1 MKQHRLD
8 LPSISLCVALL
19 LTCFF
24 YTKTAKDSSGNFTKG
39 AGGDGHPAVSP
50 SSARIGDRRGF
61 TEASRTSSPQIN
73 RIDGGTVAVV
83 ADTDR
88 SSSVSDYASN
98 NTESNLRDEFPLP
111 LSALGLNPDLKLTGE
126 QLQIMG
132 SLGAEFLAATKSA
145 DSSGRRDD
153 SEAEREVE
161 RWQAAQSI
169 NDEQFRNLF
178 GDEVF
183 NAQQVYR
190 AQIEQAAEE
199 AHTGSKGS

>member
-8 LPSISLCVALL
+8 LPYISLCAALL
-19 LTCFF
+19 LTCLF
-24 YTKTAKDSSGNFTKG
+24 YTKNAKDSSGNFIKG
-39 AGGDGHPAVSP
+39 TGGNGHPAVSP
-50 SSARIGDRRGF
+50 SCAQVGDRRGF
-61 TEASRTSSPQIN
+61 TEASRNSSPQIN

-88 SSSVSDYASN
+88 SSSAYYNASN
-98 NTESNLRDEFPLP
+98 YSKSNLRDEFPLP
-111 LSALGLNPDLKLTGE
+111 LSALGLNPDLKLTGD

-145 DSSGRRDD
+145 DSSVRRED

-199 AHTGSKGS
+199 AHAGSKGS